1 MDAITPPAPGAQMT
15 WTAALLESAGRAA
28 QARQQGGEPGAQQEE
43 QARCAVDMA
52 LRMRWESAACEW
64 ARVPAARAQKDHG
77 WAQRALCMA
86 AGRGLSRAAA
96 ALADLPGSRMPGP
109 DGADALMCA
118 VLCAKVETWAAL
130 RGKFDLKRRNA
141 LGQGYGHLSA
151 LSGNLRMFCE
161 VLEHLPEAVDEKDA
175 AGRGLGE
182 ILDALPAGA
191 RGELKAALESARQK
205 RELAGCCGQAQSSS
219 DGRGAL

>member
-1 MDAITPPAPGAQMT
+1 M
-15 WTAALLESAGRAA
+15 ESAGRAA
-28 QARQQGGEPGAQQEE
+28 QVKQQGQAPGAAQEE
-43 QARCAVDMA
+43 QARCALDLA
-52 LRMRWESAACEW
+52 LRMRWEGAACAW
-64 ARVPAARAQKDHG
+64 AAVPAARAQKDAQ

-86 AGRGLSRAAA
+86 AGRGLAQAAA
-96 ALADLPGSRMPGP
+96 ALADLPGSRLPGP
-109 DGADALMCA
+109 DGCDALMCA

-161 VLEHLPEAVDEKDA
+161 VLEHLPEAADEKDA
-175 AGRGLGE
+175 SGRGLAE

-191 RGELKAALESARQK
+191 RGELKAALESAVQK
-205 RELAGCCGQAQSSS
+205 RELGRCCGQAQGAS